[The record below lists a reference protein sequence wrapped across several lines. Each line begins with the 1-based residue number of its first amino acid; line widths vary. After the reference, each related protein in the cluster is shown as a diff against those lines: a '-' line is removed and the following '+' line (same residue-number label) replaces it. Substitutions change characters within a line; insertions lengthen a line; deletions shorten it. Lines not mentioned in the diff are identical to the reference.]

1 MPDRR
6 SFLVCF
12 IFKCCLWATEL
23 LYHQLAW
30 AYDLV
35 AWIVSFGYWS
45 RWRMDA
51 LAYLKP
57 GSVIEIGFGTGSL
70 LIALTEHGFNPIGLE
85 CSPEMQQVA
94 RRKIRRRGIF
104 TRLVMGRTEAV
115 PFPAGSFMN
124 ILSTFPSGYIAQE
137 QTIKEVKRVLND
149 EGQWVIVGLSV
160 AFKSGLKRWMT
171 NWLLH
176 DSDAAMVQHFIARAE
191 SLGFYTKVVEHQAA
205 EYSLDV
211 VILEKAHD

>member
-6 SFLVCF
+6 SFLDRF
-12 IFKCCLWATEL
+12 IVKCYLWTTEL
-23 LYHQLAW
+23 LYHQIAW
-30 AYDLV
+30 AYDLA

-45 RWRMDA
+45 RWRVDA

-57 GSVIEIGFGTGSL
+57 GSVLETGFGTGSL

-85 CSPEMQQVA
+85 CSPEMHQVA
-94 RRKIRRRGIF
+94 RRKMKRRGIF
-104 TRLVMGRTEAV
+104 TRRVMGRTEAV
-115 PFPAGSFMN
+115 PFPVGTFMN
-124 ILSTFPSGYIAQE
+124 VLSTFPANYIAKE

-149 EGQWVIVGLSV
+149 EGRWVIVGLSV
-160 AFKSGLKRWMT
+160 AFKSGFKCWMT

-176 DSDAAMVQHFIARAE
+176 DSENGMVQHFIARAE
-191 SLGFYTKVVEHQAA
+191 GLGLRTRVVEHQAA

-211 VILEKAHD
+211 VILEKSHD

>member
-1 MPDRR
+1 MSDRR
-6 SFLVCF
+6 SFLVRF
-12 IFKCCLWATEL
+12 IVKCYLWATKL
-23 LYHQLAW
+23 LYHQIAW
-30 AYDLV
+30 AYDLA

-57 GSVIEIGFGTGSL
+57 GSVLEIGFGTGSL
-70 LIALTEHGFNPIGLE
+70 LIALTEHGFNAIGLE

-104 TRLVMGRTEAV
+104 TRRVMGRTEAA
-115 PFPAGSFMN
+115 PFPTDSFLN
-124 ILSTFPSGYIAQE
+124 VLSTFPSDYIAQE

-160 AFKSGLKRWMT
+160 AFKSGLKHWMT
-171 NWLLH
+171 NWVLH
-176 DSDAAMVQHFIARAE
+176 DSDNAVVQHFIAKAKG
-191 SLGFYTKVVEHQAA
+191 LGLYTKVVEHQAA